1 MLIHVLD
8 YVAQFLDWEEVMA
21 LAAGF
26 AAVAYVIVD
35 QKRERRLDA
44 LALEFSSTLTAHS
57 MRLDALEARSNTDL
71 DNLQERIAGYAERV
85 AVIEARIDY
94 TVAKTTVPRTP
105 AATPP
110 KEGKAK

>member
-1 MLIHVLD
+1 MLTLD
-8 YVAQFLDWEEVMA
+8 YIVQFLDWEEIMA

-35 QKRERRLDA
+35 QKRERRLDMH
-44 LALEFSSTLTAHS
+44 ALEFSSTLTAHA
-57 MRLDALEARSNTDL
+57 MRLDALEARTTTDL

-94 TVAKTTVPRTP
+94 VPPKPTVPRTP
-105 AATPP
+105 AATP